1 MLQECRRSS
10 RTFLFVAIS
19 AAIPM
24 VLSAQSS
31 APLAKTAT
39 GEKTS
44 TWKVP
49 RTVDGQPDLQG
60 VWTNATSIP
69 MERPKELGA
78 KEFYTPQEAA
88 EMAAKGYHGDRNPLP
103 EAHYDMSQFGIDPT
117 QSKFAQNLRTSLI
130 VGPEGR
136 IPPMLPEA
144 VKRNAD
150 RAANMKGHEWDGA
163 ESRNLAE
170 RCIMWAQ
177 EGPPMLGATYNNNLE
192 IVQSAGQVAIFTELI
207 HDARIIP
214 LDGSQHPSKDIH
226 LLRGDSRGHW
236 EGDTLVV
243 DVTNFTSKTAFRGSS
258 ENLHV
263 IERFTRTSPQTI
275 LYEFTI
281 DDPSTWARP
290 WTAQLVMGPA
300 EGEIYEYACHEGN
313 HALANTLSAARTEE
327 KQSAAQ
333 ELGTVQRIREQIR
346 ATK

>member
-1 MLQECRRSS
+1 MFQGPYGFS
-10 RTFLFVAIS
+10 RTLCVAVIALFAIS
-19 AAIPM
+19 MVAAG
-24 VLSAQSS
+24 QSS
-31 APLAKTAT
+31 APLAKPAA
-39 GEKTS
+39 GEKTN
-44 TWKVP
+44 TWKVL

-60 VWTNATSIP
+60 IWTNATSIP

-88 EMAAKGYHGDRNPLP
+88 EIAAKGYHGDRNPLP
-103 EAHYDMSQFGIDPT
+103 EAHYDMSQFGIDPL
-117 QSKFAQNLRTSLI
+117 QNKFAQNLRTSLI

-144 VKRNAD
+144 VKRNSA
-150 RAANMKGHEWDGA
+150 RAAKMKGHEWDGA

-192 IVQSAGQVAIFTELI
+192 IVQSKNQVAIFTELI
-207 HDARIIP
+207 HDARVIP
-214 LDGSQHPSKDIH
+214 LDGSPHPSRDIH

-243 DVTNFTSKTAFRGSS
+243 DVTNFTGKTAFRGSS

-263 IERFTRTSPQTI
+263 IERFTRTSPQAI

-281 DDPSTWARP
+281 DDPSTWERP

-300 EGEIYEYACHEGN
+300 DGEIYEYACHEGN
-313 HALANTLSAARTEE
+313 HALANTLSAARAEE
-327 KQSAAQ
+327 KQASGQ
-333 ELGTVQRIREQIR
+333 SSQ
-346 ATK
+346 TK

>member
-1 MLQECRRSS
+1 MLQGRSRFS
-10 RTFLFVAIS
+10 RTLCVAVIAPFAIS
-19 AAIPM
+19 MVAAG
-24 VLSAQSS
+24 QSS
-31 APLAKTAT
+31 SPLAKPAT
-39 GEKTS
+39 GEKTN

-60 VWTNATSIP
+60 IWTNATSIP

-88 EMAAKGYHGDRNPLP
+88 EIAAKGYHGDRNPLP

-117 QSKFAQNLRTSLI
+117 QNKFAPNLRTSLI

-144 VKRNAD
+144 VKRNAA
-150 RAANMKGHEWDGA
+150 RAAKMKGHEWDGA

-192 IVQSAGQVAIFTELI
+192 IVQSKNQVAIFTELI

-214 LDGSQHPSKDIH
+214 LNGPLDGNPHPSKDIH

-243 DVTNFTSKTAFRGSS
+243 DVANFTNKTAFRGSS

-281 DDPSTWARP
+281 DDPSTWERP
-290 WTAQLVMGPA
+290 WSAQLVMGPA
-300 EGEIYEYACHEGN
+300 DGEIYEYACHEGN
-313 HALANTLSAARTEE
+313 HALANSLSAARAEE
-327 KQSAAQ
+327 KQTAGQ
-333 ELGTVQRIREQIR
+333 GNQ
-346 ATK
+346 TK

>member
-1 MLQECRRSS
+1 MIQRPCRFS
-10 RTFLFVAIS
+10 RMIRAVAPILFVIS
-19 AAIPM
+19 ITAAG
-24 VLSAQSS
+24 QSP
-31 APLAKTAT
+31 AALAKPAA
-39 GEKTS
+39 GAKAN

-60 VWTNATSIP
+60 IWTNATSIP

-88 EMAAKGYHGDRNPLP
+88 EIAARGYRGDRNPLP

-117 QSKFAQNLRTSLI
+117 QNKFAQNLRTSLI

-144 VKRNAD
+144 VKRNAA
-150 RAANMKGHEWDGA
+150 RAAALKGHEWDGA

-192 IVQSAGQVAIFTELI
+192 ILQSKNQVAIFTELI

-214 LDGSQHPSKDIH
+214 LDGSPHPSKDIH
-226 LLRGDSRGHW
+226 LLRGDSRGRW

-243 DVTNFTSKTAFRGSS
+243 DVTNFTGKTAFRGSG

-263 IERFTRTSPQTI
+263 VERFTRTSPQTI

-281 DDPSTWARP
+281 DDPSTWDRP
-290 WTAQLVMGPA
+290 WTAQLIMGPA
-300 EGEIYEYACHEGN
+300 DGEIYEYACHEGN
-313 HALANTLSAARTEE
+313 HALANTLSAARAEE
-327 KQSAAQ
+327 KQAAGHGNQ
-333 ELGTVQRIREQIR
+333 
-346 ATK
+346 TK